1 MANNL
6 NPAPGSYIVL
16 KFQLGGLEMNRRF
29 FLQSS
34 LAVGAIAGLFRI
46 PLAQALAQNGSA
58 AGKTDA
64 LPFKKI
70 IKTDAEWKS
79 ILTPEQYNVTR
90 EKGTEAPFSSP
101 LNNIHEKGIFECVCC
116 SLPLFSSKTKFDSH
130 TGWPSFWAPIAKENV
145 REEIDNSL
153 PETRTEVLCN
163 RCDAHLGHVFNDG
176 PEPTGLRYCMNGVAM
191 KFVAERKARRK
202 DEG

>member
-1 MANNL
+1 
-6 NPAPGSYIVL
+6 
-16 KFQLGGLEMNRRF
+16 MNRRF
-29 FLQSS
+29 FLKS
-34 LAVGAIAGLFRI
+34 AMTFGAIAGLSRI
-46 PLAQALAQNGSA
+46 PLAHALTQSNSM
-58 AGKTDA
+58 AGKTDD

-70 IKTDAEWKS
+70 IKTDAEWKR

-90 EKGTEAPFSSP
+90 QKGTEAPYSSP
-101 LNNIHEKGIFECVCC
+101 LNNIHEQGTFECVSC

-145 REEIDNSL
+145 REEVDNSL
-153 PETRTEVLCN
+153 TETRTEILCN

-191 KFVAERKARRK
+191 KFVGKQSK
-202 DEG
+202 